1 MNDQYT
7 TTIATGSNTIGSV
20 TTAPLSY
27 TTSTSTA
34 VTTASSQVVAAGQFS
49 RVVQFQTLPASTVN
63 IWLNPTGGASVPNS
77 GVCVPAG
84 GGSANFGTPALPMST
99 TAITACTDAGA
110 AAQTLLIVGG

>member
-7 TTIATGSNTIGSV
+7 TTIATGSNTIGAV
-20 TTAPLSY
+20 TTPVLTY
-27 TTSTSTA
+27 TLSTSA
-34 VTTASSQVVAAGQFS
+34 PVTTASSVVMAAGQLKIA
-49 RVVQFQTLPASTVN
+49 QFQTLPASTVN